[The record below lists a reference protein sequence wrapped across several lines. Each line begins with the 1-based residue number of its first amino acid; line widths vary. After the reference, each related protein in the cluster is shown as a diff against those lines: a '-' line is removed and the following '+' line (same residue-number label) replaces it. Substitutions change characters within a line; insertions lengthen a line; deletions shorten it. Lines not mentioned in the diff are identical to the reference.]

1 MRNVVKCMFYY
12 CGELLKTCWK
22 PFVWLNLTALL
33 LIASWFIPGFWAS
46 IDVWAFRVLNESIR
60 DNFIIQIFWALAN
73 VKITDLFGALF
84 IVIFTFLYV
93 FDGPKE
99 SRKSRLAQLIYY
111 LIWFEIGIF
120 SCKQAFMA
128 LNVLRDSPTLLCQ
141 DPVLLSPVA
150 PWLKIKDASHW
161 SFPSDHAF
169 IILEWVGF
177 IFAFAG
183 MRLGMVALVTSSIFI
198 LPRLISGAHWL
209 SDVMLGSLPLALVF
223 VAVAC
228 YTPIYH
234 YAHTLIVGL
243 LPCRKKQKIE
253 NMTSCATCPVE
264 HKP

>member
-1 MRNVVKCMFYY
+1 M
-12 CGELLKTCWK
+12 LLNTRWR

-33 LIASWFIPGFWAS
+33 LSASWFIPSLWAT
-46 IDVWAFRVLNESIR
+46 IDMWVFRALNESTR
-60 DNFIIQIFWALAN
+60 DNFIAQIFWALAN
-73 VKITDLFGALF
+73 VKITDLFGAFF
-84 IVIFTFLYV
+84 IIIFTVLYV
-93 FDGPKE
+93 LDAPKE
-99 SRKSRLAQLIYY
+99 ERRNRVAQLIYY

-128 LNVLRDSPTLLCQ
+128 LNVLRDSPTLLCE

-150 PWLKIKDASHW
+150 PWLKIKDSSHW

-169 IILEWVGF
+169 IILQWVGF

-183 MRLGMVALVTSSIFI
+183 KRLGIVAALTSSIFI
-198 LPRLISGAHWL
+198 LPRLVSGAHWL

-234 YAHTLIVGL
+234 YALTLILGI
-243 LPCRKKQKIE
+243 LPCRKKQKTL
-253 NMTSCATCPVE
+253 NMTSCATCPAE
-264 HKP
+264 HKH